1 MPTLAELLQQIE
13 GGQRSEFGE
22 RAMQIT
28 KVGAEDI
35 RSLREAEIAL
45 QKEEEA
51 RKREIGQAGR
61 RGTGS
66 RYFTKFTKLDRYFNK
81 KDLILNNLEK
91 NNIITIDLTTFFDQ
105 EDDLKQ
111 YFPLGYVGHYN
122 KKGYKK
128 ISNILIN
135 KINELEWK

>member
-1 MPTLAELLQQIE
+1 MNEETNSW
-13 GGQRSEFGE
+13 GGKFIFVYTPSW
-22 RAMQIT
+22 
-28 KVGAEDI
+28 
-35 RSLREAEIAL
+35 
-45 QKEEEA
+45 
-51 RKREIGQAGR
+51 
-61 RGTGS
+61 S

-91 NNIITIDLTTFFDQ
+91 NSIITIDLTTFFDQ

-128 ISNILIN
+128 ISNILID
-135 KINELEWK
+135 KVNEIE